1 MTITRPGG
9 YEGTT
14 KGENTMKKIT
24 GMLIDVANEK
34 ASVVTI
40 DHELQSFYDILGC
53 RLVEMPTRRIGV
65 RKGRNFTIICD
76 EEGLFVDYPKISA
89 IDNMGQVML
98 VGNLF
103 IVKPDGEGDILSL
116 DEDDI
121 KYLERFIQPESTRM
135 FPNAYPMLHQCEY
148 AK

>member
-1 MTITRPGG
+1 
-9 YEGTT
+9 
-14 KGENTMKKIT
+14 MKKIT
-24 GMLIDVANEK
+24 GMLIDVAAEK

-40 DHELQSFYDILGC
+40 DHDLHAFYDILGC
-53 RLVEMPTRRIGV
+53 RLVEMPTRWIGK
-65 RKGRNFTIICD
+65 RNGRPYIIICD
-76 EEGLFVDYPKISA
+76 EEGLFADAPKVSA

-103 IVKPDGEGDILSL
+103 IVKAGMEGELDSL

-135 FPNAYPMLHQCEY
+135 FRRPYPMLHQCEY
-148 AK
+148 YTR

>member
-1 MTITRPGG
+1 
-9 YEGTT
+9 
-14 KGENTMKKIT
+14 MKKIT
-24 GMLIDVANEK
+24 GYLIDVANEK
-34 ASVVTI
+34 ASVATI
-40 DHELQSFYDILGC
+40 DHELQGFYDILGC
-53 RLVEMPTRRIGV
+53 RLVEMPTRWIGV
-65 RKGRNFTIICD
+65 RKGRPYVIICD
-76 EEGLFVDYPKISA
+76 EEGLYADAPKVSA

-103 IVKPDGEGDILSL
+103 IVKAGMEGELDSL

-148 AK
+148 AR